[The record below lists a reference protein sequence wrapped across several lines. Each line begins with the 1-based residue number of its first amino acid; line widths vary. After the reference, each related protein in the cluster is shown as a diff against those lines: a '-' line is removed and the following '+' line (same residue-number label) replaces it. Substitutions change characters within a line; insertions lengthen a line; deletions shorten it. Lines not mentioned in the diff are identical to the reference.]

1 MAFRLISLAG
11 VGASVCGPI
20 HFSVGA
26 QQSAIVWE
34 NVNAGSSV
42 SNNGSSASGNSVS
55 QGNSGASNSS
65 TNGNTV
71 NTVTIVFCNGG
82 IRYSTGAAQ
91 TISWVDS
98 GSRDVGTA
106 TTNGSTNTN
115 GNSVNTGS
123 TGNNG
128 APTTFCNGG
137 IRYSTGAAQSFSW
150 VSGGSRDVGTAS
162 TNTNGNSVN
171 TGSTGNNGAPTT
183 FCNGGIRYSTG
194 AAQSF
199 SWVAGGSRDIGTA
212 TTNGSTTANGN
223 SVNTGNTATNGA
235 STTFCNG
242 GIRYSTGAAQ
252 TFSWVAG
259 GSRDIGTAT
268 TNGSTTVNGNV
279 VNTGNTAT
287 NGASTTES
295 QMGTT
300 GTSGTAAVT
309 SGKSISG
316 AGIVGIVLGCIA
328 FHLFILLL
336 CCLMKIK
343 KSEKD
348 DSIEESEV
356 DVEAGLVPEVDTEDV
371 TPTEWVRHVVHE
383 EQATDV
389 VVTNRLS
396 NGVNTFQTQT
406 IRQAALLEVS
416 EAQAVKGLKVVR
428 GPAWNH
434 GDQDGGEGT
443 RGELYSNLKEN
454 WWVVVWET
462 GKTHAYK
469 LNELS
474 VAPVRE
480 HSTRDL

>member
-65 TNGNTV
+65 PNGNTV

-128 APTTFCNGG
+128 A
-137 IRYSTGAAQSFSW
+137 S
-150 VSGGSRDVGTAS
+150 
-162 TNTNGNSVN
+162 
-171 TGSTGNNGAPTT
+171 TT

-223 SVNTGNTATNGA
+223 GVNTGNTATNGA

-259 GSRDIGTAT
+259 GSQEVGTA
-268 TNGSTTVNGNV
+268 
-279 VNTGNTAT
+279 
-287 NGASTTES
+287 
-295 QMGTT
+295 GTT
-300 GTSGTAAVT
+300 GTTAVT
-309 SGKSISG
+309 SEKSISD

-328 FHLFILLL
+328 FLLFLLLL
-336 CCLMKIK
+336 CCLMKVK

-348 DSIEESEV
+348 DSIEEEREF
-356 DVEAGLVPEVDTEDV
+356 DVEAGVYPEVDTQDV
-371 TPTEWVRHVVHE
+371 APTEWVRHVVHE

-389 VVTNRLS
+389 VVTNRRS
-396 NGVNTFQTQT
+396 RHATHNGVNTFQTQ
-406 IRQAALLEVS
+406 EVS
-416 EAQAVKGLKVVR
+416 EVQAVKGLKVVR

>member
-65 TNGNTV
+65 PNGNTV

-115 GNSVNTGS
+115 GDSVNTGS

-128 APTTFCNGG
+128 SPTTFCNGG

-259 GSRDIGTAT
+259 GSQEVGTA
-268 TNGSTTVNGNV
+268 
-279 VNTGNTAT
+279 
-287 NGASTTES
+287 
-295 QMGTT
+295 GTT
-300 GTSGTAAVT
+300 GTTAVT
-309 SGKSISG
+309 SEKSISD

-328 FHLFILLL
+328 FLLFLLLL
-336 CCLMKIK
+336 CCLMKVK

-348 DSIEESEV
+348 DSIEEEREF
-356 DVEAGLVPEVDTEDV
+356 DVEAGVYPEVDTQDV
-371 TPTEWVRHVVHE
+371 APTEWVRHVVHE

-389 VVTNRLS
+389 VVTNRRS
-396 NGVNTFQTQT
+396 RHATHNGVNTFQTQT
-406 IRQAALLEVS
+406 IRQAALIEVS
-416 EAQAVKGLKVVR
+416 EVQAVKGLKVVR

>member
-1 MAFRLISLAG
+1 MAFRLISLTG

-26 QQSAIVWE
+26 QQGAFVWK

-55 QGNSGASNSS
+55 QGN
-65 TNGNTV
+65 TV
-71 NTVTIVFCNGG
+71 NTVTIAFCNGG

-91 TISWVDS
+91 TISWVAG

-106 TTNGSTNTN
+106 TTNGSTN

-128 APTTFCNGG
+128 AP
-137 IRYSTGAAQSFSW
+137 
-150 VSGGSRDVGTAS
+150 
-162 TNTNGNSVN
+162 
-171 TGSTGNNGAPTT
+171 
-183 FCNGGIRYSTG
+183 
-194 AAQSF
+194 
-199 SWVAGGSRDIGTA
+199 
-212 TTNGSTTANGN
+212 
-223 SVNTGNTATNGA
+223 
-235 STTFCNG
+235 TTFCNG

-268 TNGSTTVNGNV
+268 TNGSTTVNGNG
-279 VNTGNTAT
+279 VNTGNSGTD
-287 NGASTTES
+287 GASTAGS

-328 FHLFILLL
+328 FHLFLLFL
-336 CCLMKIK
+336 FCLMKIK

-348 DSIEESEV
+348 DSIEESEF
-356 DVEAGLVPEVDTEDV
+356 DVEAGVVPEVDTEDV

-389 VVTNRLS
+389 VVTTRRS
-396 NGVNTFQTQT
+396 GQATHNGVTFQTQS

-434 GDQDGGEGT
+434 GDQDGGEGA

-462 GKTHAYK
+462 GKIHAYK
-469 LNELS
+469 LTDLS

>member
-1 MAFRLISLAG
+1 MG
-11 VGASVCGPI
+11 
-20 HFSVGA
+20 
-26 QQSAIVWE
+26 E

-65 TNGNTV
+65 PSGNTV

-82 IRYSTGAAQ
+82 IRYSNGAEQ

-128 APTTFCNGG
+128 A
-137 IRYSTGAAQSFSW
+137 
-150 VSGGSRDVGTAS
+150 
-162 TNTNGNSVN
+162 
-171 TGSTGNNGAPTT
+171 
-183 FCNGGIRYSTG
+183 
-194 AAQSF
+194 
-199 SWVAGGSRDIGTA
+199 
-212 TTNGSTTANGN
+212 
-223 SVNTGNTATNGA
+223 

-259 GSRDIGTAT
+259 GSQVGTA
-268 TNGSTTVNGNV
+268 
-279 VNTGNTAT
+279 
-287 NGASTTES
+287 
-295 QMGTT
+295 GTT
-300 GTSGTAAVT
+300 AVT
-309 SGKSISG
+309 SEKSISD
-316 AGIVGIVLGCIA
+316 AGVVGIVLGCIA
-328 FHLFILLL
+328 FLLFLLLL
-336 CCLMKIK
+336 CCLMKVK

-348 DSIEESEV
+348 DSIEVEREF
-356 DVEAGLVPEVDTEDV
+356 DVEAGVYPEVDTQGV
-371 TPTEWVRHVVHE
+371 APTEWVRHVVHE

-389 VVTNRLS
+389 VVTNRRS
-396 NGVNTFQTQT
+396 RHATHNGVNTFQTQT
-406 IRQAALLEVS
+406 IRQAALIEVS
-416 EAQAVKGLKVVR
+416 EVQAVKWLKVVR